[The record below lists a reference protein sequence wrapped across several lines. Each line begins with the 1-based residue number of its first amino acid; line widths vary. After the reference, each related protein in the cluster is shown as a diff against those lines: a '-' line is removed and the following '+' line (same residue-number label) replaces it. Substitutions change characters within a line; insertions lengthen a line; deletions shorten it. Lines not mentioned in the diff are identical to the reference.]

1 MNISEAIQART
12 EQKPFITRKKWRSEF
27 NTWQAADI
35 KIQPTDAPDCCIDKV
50 QCAEVI
56 TKNAVR
62 LTLRGHEPTILILRQ
77 NGRVDQ
83 IPEAALFEEA
93 V

>member
-1 MNISEAIQART
+1 MFCT
-12 EQKPFITRKKWRSEF
+12 PEQRQIGRWIENRY
-27 NTWQAADI
+27 D
-35 KIQPTDAPDCCIDKV
+35 IDKV
-50 QCAEVI
+50 QCAEIV

-62 LTLRGHEPTILILRQ
+62 LTLRGHESTILILRQ

>member
-1 MNISEAIQART
+1 MFCTPEQRQIARWI
-12 EQKPFITRKKWRSEF
+12 E
-27 NTWQAADI
+27 NHYD
-35 KIQPTDAPDCCIDKV
+35 IDKV
-50 QCAEVI
+50 QCAEVV

-83 IPEAALFEEA
+83 IPEAALFEAA

>member
-1 MNISEAIQART
+1 MKPGPQA
-12 EQKPFITRKKWRSEF
+12 EKGGE
-27 NTWQAADI
+27 
-35 KIQPTDAPDCCIDKV
+35 

>member
-1 MNISEAIQART
+1 MFCT
-12 EQKPFITRKKWRSEF
+12 PEQRQIGRWIENRY
-27 NTWQAADI
+27 D
-35 KIQPTDAPDCCIDKV
+35 IDKE
-50 QCAEVI
+50 QCAEAV
-56 TKNAVR
+56 TKNTVR

>member
-35 KIQPTDAPDCCIDKV
+35 KIHPTDSPDCCIDKV

>member
-1 MNISEAIQART
+1 MIYLRQRRPRAEPGPQA
-12 EQKPFITRKKWRSEF
+12 EKGGE
-27 NTWQAADI
+27 
-35 KIQPTDAPDCCIDKV
+35 

>member
-1 MNISEAIQART
+1 MICT
-12 EQKPFITRKKWRSEF
+12 PEQRQIGRWIE
-27 NTWQAADI
+27 NHYDV
-35 KIQPTDAPDCCIDKV
+35 DKV
-50 QCAEVI
+50 QCAEVV

-83 IPEAALFEEA
+83 IPEAALFEA
-93 V
+93 AS

>member
-1 MNISEAIQART
+1 MFCT
-12 EQKPFITRKKWRSEF
+12 PEQRQIGRWIENRY
-27 NTWQAADI
+27 D
-35 KIQPTDAPDCCIDKV
+35 IDKV
-50 QCAEVI
+50 QCAEAV
-56 TKNAVR
+56 TKNTVR
-62 LTLRGHEPTILILRQ
+62 LTLQGHEPTILILRQ

>member
-1 MNISEAIQART
+1 MLCT
-12 EQKPFITRKKWRSEF
+12 PEQRQFGRHY
-27 NTWQAADI
+27 D
-35 KIQPTDAPDCCIDKV
+35 IDKV
-50 QCAEVI
+50 QCAEAVI
-56 TKNAVR
+56 KNAVR

>member
-1 MNISEAIQART
+1 MFCT
-12 EQKPFITRKKWRSEF
+12 PEQRQIGRWIENHYDS
-27 NTWQAADI
+27 
-35 KIQPTDAPDCCIDKV
+35 DKV
-50 QCAEVI
+50 QCAEIV

-77 NGRVDQ
+77 NGRMDQ
-83 IPEAALFEEA
+83 IPEAALFEAA

>member
-1 MNISEAIQART
+1 MFCT
-12 EQKPFITRKKWRSEF
+12 PEQRQIE
-27 NTWQAADI
+27 I
-35 KIQPTDAPDCCIDKV
+35 V
-50 QCAEVI
+50 

>member
-1 MNISEAIQART
+1 M
-12 EQKPFITRKKWRSEF
+12 
-27 NTWQAADI
+27 
-35 KIQPTDAPDCCIDKV
+35 
-50 QCAEVI
+50 QCAEIV

-62 LTLRGHEPTILILRQ
+62 LTLWGHEPTILILRQ

>member
-1 MNISEAIQART
+1 MFCT
-12 EQKPFITRKKWRSEF
+12 PEQRQICRWIENRY
-27 NTWQAADI
+27 D
-35 KIQPTDAPDCCIDKV
+35 IDKV
-50 QCAEVI
+50 QCAEAV

-62 LTLRGHEPTILILRQ
+62 LTLRGREPTILILRQ